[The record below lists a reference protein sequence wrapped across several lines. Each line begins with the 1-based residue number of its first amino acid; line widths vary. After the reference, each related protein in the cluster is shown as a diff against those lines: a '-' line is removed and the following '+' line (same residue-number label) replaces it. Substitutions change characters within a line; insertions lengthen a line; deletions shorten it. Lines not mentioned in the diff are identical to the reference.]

1 MGHAAERERR
11 RQLGHAAEP
20 ERRRQLVLPGYC
32 FCFFSF
38 FFFGPCSMRCG
49 RLSRSAEL
57 IGACIRVLHLPPP
70 PPPPPRSSP
79 IPVIRSVSEFTVS
92 GFQVSSDRGTT
103 TSGSSA

>member
-70 PPPPPRSSP
+70 PPPPPGCGKKVSRSFFL
-79 IPVIRSVSEFTVS
+79 VHAEEKTLV
-92 GFQVSSDRGTT
+92 Q
-103 TSGSSA
+103 